1 MNCHMIPIS
10 GEKRMRIR
18 AVEEKDLPELARI
31 DAEAFPSAPYP
42 YFVLRQYF
50 DICGDHLFV
59 VEDDEPRL
67 YGYVLASPPHHT
79 LSWIISLGVTPE
91 LRRNGLGQPADGGDA
106 SPITVRGRAADPT
119 DGRARQRLGHSAVQ
133 IPRVRRVRNPRP
145 RLLRPGRA
153 PPPHDAVAANRAA
166 SAWNAS
172 FGSQC
177 QSERGSSG
185 RSLIA
190 LVMP

>member
-1 MNCHMIPIS
+1 MIPIS

-91 LRRNGLGQPADGGDA
+91 LRRNGLGRRLMVAMLHRLQSEGAQQ
-106 SPITVRGRAADPT
+106 ILLTVEPDNGSAILLYRSLGFVAYGTPDPDYFGRGE
-119 DGRARQRLGHSAVQ
+119 
-133 IPRVRRVRNPRP
+133 P
-145 RLLRPGRA
+145 RLLMTLSLRTA
-153 PPPHDAVAANRAA
+153 PPARGTPPSAPSA
-166 SAWNAS
+166 SPSA
-172 FGSQC
+172 GR
-177 QSERGSSG
+177 RGG
-185 RSLIA
+185 
-190 LVMP
+190 P